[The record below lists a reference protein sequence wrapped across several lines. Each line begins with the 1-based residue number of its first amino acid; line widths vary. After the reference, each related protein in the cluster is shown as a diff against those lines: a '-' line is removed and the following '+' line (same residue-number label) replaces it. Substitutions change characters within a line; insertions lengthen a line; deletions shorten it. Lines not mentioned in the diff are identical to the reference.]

1 MMSRHAR
8 SALFLPLWVASWGC
22 GGADLV
28 LPEAGSPPSAT
39 RSTITADPA
48 LIATGSGVSTIT
60 VTVLGDTGAPVPGAS
75 VVVEATGDGN
85 TLAQPSGTTGPD
97 GIARATL
104 QSTEPGEKVVSA
116 IVNDSVV
123 LSGTA
128 SVTVATGTV
137 TRMEPVA
144 GDGQR
149 AAVGTSVAVQPA
161 VRVVD
166 QDGEPV
172 AGVRV
177 TFAVTGGGGSIEGAD
192 QTTNDNGVARVG
204 TWTLGASPAANTLEA
219 RAAAEGSPVI
229 FTAEGFSLVQLVDRL
244 VFLVQP
250 GDAKKKETISF
261 RVALVDVH
269 GDVVP
274 LSEVFIYLDLFP
286 EGSDVPNNPLLRG
299 ERFENTEAGVADFD
313 VFIEKAG
320 SYRLEARTD
329 DLPELGPH
337 GPEPY
342 LFSQVFR
349 VH

>member
-1 MMSRHAR
+1 MTTWRAR
-8 SALFLPLWVASWGC
+8 SALFVPLCVAGWSC

-28 LPEAGSPPSAT
+28 LPEGGGSPSAT
-39 RSTITADPA
+39 RSTITADPVV
-48 LIATGSGVSTIT
+48 IATGSGTSIIT
-60 VTVLGDTGAPVPGAS
+60 VTVLGDTGAPIPGAS
-75 VVVEATGDGN
+75 VVVQATGDGN
-85 TLAQPSGTTGPD
+85 TLTQPSGATGVD

-116 IVNDSVV
+116 TVNASLE
-123 LSGTA
+123 LSRTA
-128 SVTVATGTV
+128 SVTVAPATV
-137 TRMEPVA
+137 SRMEPVA
-144 GDGQR
+144 GDAQR
-149 AAVGTSVAVQPA
+149 APVGTPVTVQPA

-166 QDGEPV
+166 QDAEPV
-172 AGVRV
+172 AGLRV

-192 QTTNDNGVARVG
+192 QTTNQNGVARVG
-204 TWTLGASPAANTLEA
+204 SWTLGPSPATNTLEA
-219 RAAAEGSPVI
+219 RAAVEGSPVI
-229 FTAEGFSLVQLVDRL
+229 FTAEGFSLVQQVDRL

-261 RVALVDVH
+261 RVALVDVN

-313 VFIEKAG
+313 VFIEKEG

-349 VH
+349 VK